1 MWKRP
6 PRPAL
11 DPAEGA
17 AAGPDPLAE
26 LGRRA
31 RDGDESAAH
40 ALLVAL
46 TPSLLRV
53 ARQILGAGH
62 PEVKDVT
69 QEAACGVLRGLPRF
83 RGECTL
89 LHFACRVAVLA
100 AMNARRRELSHARKT
115 GNVTEL
121 CALYTVYAEAPTPEQ
136 LLMGEQ
142 AANAI
147 RELLG
152 SLPEVQAEVL
162 GLHHVVGMT
171 AAEIAQVTGAP
182 LETVR
187 SRLRMGRQAL
197 RQRVLGDPSLLEV
210 VGASDGHAR

>member
-1 MWKRP
+1 
-6 PRPAL
+6 
-11 DPAEGA
+11 
-17 AAGPDPLAE
+17 
-26 LGRRA
+26 
-31 RDGDESAAH
+31 
-40 ALLVAL
+40 
-46 TPSLLRV
+46 
-53 ARQILGAGH
+53 
-62 PEVKDVT
+62 
-69 QEAACGVLRGLPRF
+69 VLRGLPRF